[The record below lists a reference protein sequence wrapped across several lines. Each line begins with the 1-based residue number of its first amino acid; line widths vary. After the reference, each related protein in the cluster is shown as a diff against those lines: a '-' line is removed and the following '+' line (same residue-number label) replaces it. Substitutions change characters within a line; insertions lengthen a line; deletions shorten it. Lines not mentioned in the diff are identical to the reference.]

1 MSLSTRMR
9 INQAHAFRMG
19 HVTGVLQM
27 SGEELDEH
35 LLQTA
40 RDNPFLVVRQR
51 RRGAIRAGGLADL
64 METLVADKPTG
75 LYDHAMRELAGLMAR
90 DARMERLILGLIEEL
105 EPTGWIGRSVP
116 EIAEK
121 LGLGCDLVDM
131 ALTLVQK
138 RISPT
143 GLFARNLA
151 ECLRLQLEEQEA
163 LDSDTEAVLAHLHLL
178 ERGGPAA
185 LAQVAG
191 LEDAMVARQ
200 LSRLRRLD
208 PKPGTQFATDLTL
221 TREPDVRIEPEGA
234 GWRINFRS
242 GTEATMAVLP
252 KTAEVGAAEWRQA
265 HSEARALKQALDLRQ
280 SALRKIVDVMVEVQ
294 GDFFRDGPEAL
305 QALTQTT
312 IAERTGFHLST
323 VSRVLNGL
331 LIEGPNGIVSAQ
343 ALCPRSAR
351 RSGEDGAPKPK
362 VMARLHS
369 LLKTECTVHPLSD
382 QRLSERLGAEGLAV
396 SRRVVAKYRQELGFA
411 RATERRLGA

>member
-1 MSLSTRMR
+1 MSLSTRIS
-9 INQAHAFRMG
+9 INQSQVFRMG
-19 HVTGVLQM
+19 HVIGVLQM

-40 RDNPFLVVRQR
+40 RDNPFLVVRK
-51 RRGAIRAGGLADL
+51 RRGAAMRAGGVADL

-75 LYDHAMRELAGLMAR
+75 LFDHVMRELTGLMAR

-138 RISPT
+138 RISPA

-163 LDSDTEAVLAHLHLL
+163 LDGEAEAVLAHLHLL

-185 LAQVAG
+185 LALATG
-191 LEDAMVARQ
+191 LEDAAVARL
-200 LSRLRRLD
+200 LSRFRRLD

-221 TREPDVRIEPEGA
+221 TREPDVLIVPDGA

-242 GTEATMAVLP
+242 GTEAEVAVLP
-252 KTAEVGAAEWRQA
+252 KAAEGSASEWRQA
-265 HSEARALKQALDLRQ
+265 HSDARALKRALDLRQ
-280 SALRKIVDVMVEVQ
+280 CALQKIIEVMVEVQ
-294 GDFFRDGPEAL
+294 GGFFRDGPEAL
-305 QALTQTT
+305 KVLTQTA
-312 IAERTGFHLST
+312 IAARTGFHPST

-331 LIEGPNGIVSAQ
+331 LIEGPNGIVSAL
-343 ALCPRSAR
+343 ALCPRNSR
-351 RSGEDGAPKPK
+351 RSGECSAPKPK
-362 VMARLHS
+362 VMARLRI
-369 LLKTECTVHPLSD
+369 LLKSECAVHPFSD

-396 SRRVVAKYRQELGFA
+396 SRRVVAKYRQELGYA
-411 RATERRLGA
+411 GAAERRLRV